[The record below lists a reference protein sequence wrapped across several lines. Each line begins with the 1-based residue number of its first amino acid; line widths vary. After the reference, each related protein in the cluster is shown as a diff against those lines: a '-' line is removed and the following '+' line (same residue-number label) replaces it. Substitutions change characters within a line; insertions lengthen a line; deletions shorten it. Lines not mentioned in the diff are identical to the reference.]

1 MKANEA
7 SFLHLIR
14 KSPQFSIPIYQ
25 RTYSW
30 TDKECRQLWE
40 DIIRTGNRDDIPSH
54 FVGSVVY
61 ITQNPN
67 ETILSPSSLLVID
80 GQQRLTTLTLLLA
93 ALADYLNS
101 QPAENKEP
109 IEGFSPN
116 KIISYYLINKEEE
129 GEKRYKLI
137 LTQTD
142 KESLIALISD
152 KELPKEHSVRIAENF
167 ELLKKLIAQE
177 KGKLVTLCKGLAKL
191 MVVEVALNRAYDNP
205 QLIFESMNSTGKE
218 LSQADLIR
226 NFVLM
231 GLENNL
237 QADLYDKYWRPM
249 EISFGQEAY
258 TEYFDDFM
266 RHYLTLINGEIPR
279 KGEVYEAFKEY
290 SRSTKVT
297 NGGIASLVAEIRR
310 YSRFFCAMAFDKESD
325 PSLREAFYDLK
336 NLKVDVAYPF
346 LLELYNRY
354 DLGLLSK
361 EDFLILVRTVE
372 SYVFRRVI
380 CSIPTN
386 SLNKTLADFAA
397 QAKSFEEDGLV
408 DFLNAKFHGLV
419 SYKRFPN
426 DEEFRKDIST
436 IDLYNRVRARTTYC
450 LRKLENHRR
459 KEKVNLEE
467 YSIEHIMPQNPS
479 LQEQWR
485 SDLGEDWERVHNS
498 WLHTLGNLTLTGY
511 NSEYSDRP
519 FAEKRDMEGG
529 FKDSPLKLN
538 EGLGNTERWNEDTII
553 SRGQRLSDLALKVW
567 PFPETSITFI
577 EPPKN
582 AGSKNENYTI
592 ESYPYLSF
600 DDNGSTSRTRELFD
614 SIRKE
619 ILALDPCVTE
629 HFLKLYIAYKADTN
643 FVDIVPQR
651 KGLRISLNMRF
662 MDLTDSKGICK
673 DVTKVGRWGN
683 GDVEVLLA
691 SKDEIQYVMGLIRQ
705 SFESQ
710 MENEA

>member
-101 QPAENKEP
+101 QPAESKEP

-177 KGKLVTLCKGLAKL
+177 KGKLVILCKGLAKL

-290 SRSTKVT
+290 SRSTKAT
-297 NGGIASLVAEIRR
+297 NGGIESLVAEIRR

-361 EDFLILVRTVE
+361 EDFLTLVRTVE

-397 QAKSFEEDGLV
+397 QAKSFEGDGLV

-479 LQEQWR
+479 LPEQWR

-511 NSEYSDRP
+511 NSEYSDRS

-538 EGLGNTERWNEDTII
+538 EGLGNTEKWDENTII

-577 EPPKN
+577 ESPKN

-592 ESYPYLSF
+592 ESYPCLSS

-662 MDLTDSKGICK
+662 MDLTDSRGICK

-691 SKDEIQYVMGLIRQ
+691 SKDEIPYVMGLIRQ

-710 MENEA
+710 MVNEA

>member
-14 KSPQFSIPIYQ
+14 KSPQFSTPIYQ

-101 QPAENKEP
+101 QPAESKEP

-142 KESLIALISD
+142 KESLIALLSD

-266 RHYLTLINGEIPR
+266 RHYLTLTNGEIPR

-361 EDFLILVRTVE
+361 EDFLTLVRTVE

-397 QAKSFEEDGLV
+397 QAKSFEGDGLV

-577 EPPKN
+577 ESPTN

-600 DDNGSTSRTRELFD
+600 DDNGSTSSTRELFD

-662 MDLTDSKGICK
+662 MDLTDSRGICK

-691 SKDEIQYVMGLIRQ
+691 SKDEIPYVMGLIRQ

-710 MENEA
+710 MVNEV

>member
-101 QPAENKEP
+101 QPAESKEP

-142 KESLIALISD
+142 KESLIALLSD

-361 EDFLILVRTVE
+361 EDFLTLVRTVE

-397 QAKSFEEDGLV
+397 QAKSFEGDGLV

-426 DEEFRKDIST
+426 DEEFRKDIGT
-436 IDLYNRVRARTTYC
+436 IDLYNKVRARTTYC

-577 EPPKN
+577 ESPTN

-662 MDLTDSKGICK
+662 MDLTDSRGICK

-691 SKDEIQYVMGLIRQ
+691 SKDEIPYVMGLIRQ

-710 MENEA
+710 MVNEA

>member
-101 QPAENKEP
+101 QPAESKEP

-177 KGKLVTLCKGLAKL
+177 KGKLVILCKGLAKL

-290 SRSTKVT
+290 SRSTKAT
-297 NGGIASLVAEIRR
+297 NGGIESLVAEIRR

-361 EDFLILVRTVE
+361 EDFLTLVRTVE

-397 QAKSFEEDGLV
+397 QAKSFEGDGLV
-408 DFLNAKFHGLV
+408 DFLNAKFNGLV

-479 LQEQWR
+479 LSEQWR

-511 NSEYSDRP
+511 NSEYSDRS

-538 EGLGNTERWNEDTII
+538 EGLGNTEKWDENTII

-567 PFPETSITFI
+567 PFPDTSITFI
-577 EPPKN
+577 ESPKN

-592 ESYPYLSF
+592 ESYPYLSS

-662 MDLTDSKGICK
+662 MDLTDSRGICK

-691 SKDEIQYVMGLIRQ
+691 SKDEIPYVMGLIRQ

-710 MENEA
+710 MVNEA